1 MKIALLCDTHM
12 GSRNDSM
19 LFHNYFQKFFDEVF
33 FPEIKAR
40 GITTVVHLG
49 DLFDRRKYINF
60 NLLYESRKGIL
71 ENPTSKGLDW
81 HVLVGNHDCYHRD
94 SNEVN
99 SVRELCDHYPN
110 WKVYEKPTEVVLGGL
125 PILFVPWLNP
135 TILEAGL
142 QTIAD
147 SKSKVLMGHL
157 EIAGFHMDQ
166 AQISEHG
173 LDKSIF
179 EKYKHVFSG
188 HFHHKS
194 EDGPI
199 KYLGAPYEMTF
210 IDMNDPKGFHVF
222 DTETLELQFVVNP
235 HSMFNRLIYDD
246 REPKNQKKLLKQDF
260 SRYTSTYVRVI
271 VTHKTNPALYEKW
284 IDRLYHINPADVQIS
299 DYYEMEMADG
309 DLDDIGKEMKLFE
322 IDPTQHQTLNV
333 INKYIDNIGL
343 DIDLKRLKD
352 TFKELYIE
360 AESISNGDWSGK
372 EN

>member
-1 MKIALLCDTHM
+1 MKIALLTDTHH
-12 GSRNDSM
+12 GHKTDNM
-19 LFHNYFQKFFDEVF
+19 LFHEYFKKFYDEVF
-33 FPEIKAR
+33 FPEIKNQ

-110 WKVYEKPTEVVLGGL
+110 WKVYEKPTEVVIGGL

-173 LDKSIF
+173 LDRNIF
-179 EKYKHVFSG
+179 AKYKHVFSG

-194 EDGPI
+194 GRRP
-199 KYLGAPYEMTF
+199 
-210 IDMNDPKGFHVF
+210 
-222 DTETLELQFVVNP
+222 
-235 HSMFNRLIYDD
+235 S
-246 REPKNQKKLLKQDF
+246 
-260 SRYTSTYVRVI
+260 
-271 VTHKTNPALYEKW
+271 
-284 IDRLYHINPADVQIS
+284 
-299 DYYEMEMADG
+299 
-309 DLDDIGKEMKLFE
+309 
-322 IDPTQHQTLNV
+322 
-333 INKYIDNIGL
+333 
-343 DIDLKRLKD
+343 
-352 TFKELYIE
+352 
-360 AESISNGDWSGK
+360 
-372 EN
+372 